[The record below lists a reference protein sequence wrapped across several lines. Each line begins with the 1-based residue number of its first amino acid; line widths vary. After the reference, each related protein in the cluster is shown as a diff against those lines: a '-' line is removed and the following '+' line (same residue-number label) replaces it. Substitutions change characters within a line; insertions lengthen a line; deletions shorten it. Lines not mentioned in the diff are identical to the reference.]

1 MLQST
6 NYQCDLDI
14 VVLRKAGDAHGHK
27 TVIVDSCGFVFAC
40 VFGVVL
46 GVVLVLLLLLLIL
59 LLLLVLVGGG
69 GGGAGGGDFDVLVLS

>member
-1 MLQST
+1 MLGMLQST

-27 TVIVDSCGFVFAC
+27 TVVVDSCGFVFAC

-46 GVVLVLLLLLLIL
+46 RVVLLLLL
-59 LLLLVLVGGG
+59 
-69 GGGAGGGDFDVLVLS
+69 DFGRRTCYIDLH